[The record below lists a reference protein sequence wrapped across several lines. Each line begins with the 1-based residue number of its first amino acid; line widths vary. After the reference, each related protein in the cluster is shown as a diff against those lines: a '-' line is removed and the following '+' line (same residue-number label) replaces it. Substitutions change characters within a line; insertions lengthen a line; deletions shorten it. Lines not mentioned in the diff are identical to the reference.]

1 MRRWALWSCVLG
13 IGLAL
18 AACETEKPP
27 APKVLRPVRY
37 QTVEPVSPNRVR
49 TFAGAARA
57 GEETRLSFKIGGTIR
72 RLAIKVGDTVTR
84 GQTIAELDP
93 KDIRLQQQEAE
104 AALARARAEARS
116 AAARYSRTRA
126 LYENNNAS
134 REELDSSRAQHE
146 SARAQV
152 RSVSKQLELA
162 RRQVAYATLQAAS
175 DGAIA
180 DVAVE
185 VNENVSAGQTVALL
199 ASGGAPEVAVAMPEV
214 FIAQIAKGDAVSVTF
229 DAIPG
234 QTFAAE
240 VSEVGVAAIGAAS
253 TFPVRVR
260 LQGDEG
266 QIRSGMAATVAFTFG
281 SRRDG
286 GASHDG
292 ERIVAPLHA
301 VGEDRQGRFVFV
313 VEPKGDGVGVVRR
326 RAVTVGELDPE
337 GLEILEGLTPGER
350 LVTAGVKR
358 LEDGREVKFLLPKAQ

>member
-1 MRRWALWSCVLG
+1 MACWMRWGWGLALA
-13 IGLAL
+13 LAL
-18 AACETEKPP
+18 AACDTEKPP
-27 APKVLRPVRY
+27 VHKVLRPVRY
-37 QTVEPVSPNRVR
+37 QTVARASQNRVR
-49 TFAGAARA
+49 AFAGAARA

-72 RLAIKVGDTVTR
+72 RLLVKVGDTVTS

-93 KDIRLQQQEAE
+93 KDTRLQQQEAE
-104 AALARARAEARS
+104 AALARAQAEARS
-116 AAARYSRTRA
+116 AAATYSRTRA

-134 REELDSSRAQHE
+134 REELDSRRAQHE

-162 RRQVAYATLQAAS
+162 RLQVSYTTLQAAS

-180 DVAVE
+180 SVPVE
-185 VNENVSAGQTVALL
+185 VNENVGAGQTVALL
-199 ASGGAPEVAVAMPEV
+199 TSGGRPEVEVAIPEV

-234 QTFAAE
+234 ETFPAV

-260 LQGDEG
+260 LQRDEG
-266 QIRSGMAATVAFTFG
+266 QIRSGMAASVAFTFG
-281 SRRDG
+281 GHR
-286 GASHDG
+286 DG
-292 ERIVAPLHA
+292 ERIVVPLQA

-313 VEPKGDGVGVVRR
+313 VESKGDGVGVVRR
-326 RAVTVGELDPE
+326 RPVVVGELDPE

-358 LEDGREVKFLLPKAQ
+358 LEDGREVQFLSSKEP